1 MCDYIKLHIIMNC
14 LPTSCWNIF
23 WLNTSRNFLDANL
36 HNIRNGYNLA
46 FSWKFSIQYST
57 FYSLNMWVGSI
68 VSYLQVSLTLKALT
82 LCKNQSKPSSNHRH
96 SYRAMHWCNGLKGL
110 GLTTSIKQFK
120 EWTGALIYSSAKH
133 NINITPSCAV
143 FFWYMSSLQW

>member
-1 MCDYIKLHIIMNC
+1 MMCNYIKLHIIMNC
-14 LPTSCWNIF
+14 LPTFCWNIF

-36 HNIRNGYNLA
+36 HNIKTGYNLA
-46 FSWKFSIQYST
+46 FSWKSVFNTAHLLIKHVGGKYCILFTSQ
-57 FYSLNMWVGSI
+57 LNPKSFNH
-68 VSYLQVSLTLKALT
+68 
-82 LCKNQSKPSSNHRH
+82 CKNQSKTSSNHRY
-96 SYRAMHWCNGLKGL
+96 SCRVMHWYNGLKGL